1 MRFDYEYQSADVAL
15 DGAMTIEDSKR
26 AEAPTALQAQCRGRI
41 ERQNIGFCAVAI
53 VAVSLLGWAMIAW
66 PLEGFF
72 R

>member
-1 MRFDYEYQSADVAL
+1 MRFDYEDQSADVAL

-41 ERQNIGFCAVAI
+41 ERQNIGSCAVVI
-53 VAVSLLGWAMIAW
+53 VAVSLLGWAIIVW
-66 PLEGFF
+66 PLVGFF